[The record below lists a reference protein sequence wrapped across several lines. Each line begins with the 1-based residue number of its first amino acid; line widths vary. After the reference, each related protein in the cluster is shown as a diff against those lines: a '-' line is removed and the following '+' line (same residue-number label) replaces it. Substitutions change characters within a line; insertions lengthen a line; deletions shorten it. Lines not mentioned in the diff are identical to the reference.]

1 MKRVAA
7 YLRCS
12 TDRQSTEPQ
21 LLAIKDTIQRSG
33 DVLVKVYE
41 DHAISGGKSRQ
52 DRPALDSMLKDAS
65 AGKFDKII
73 VWDITR
79 VGRSLSDLIA
89 TLNEVQ
95 KSNVDLQFIQ
105 NDLDTSTEGGRMIFQ
120 ICGAIGEFERSLIRE
135 RVKAGLENARKQGK
149 KLGRPSTM
157 NYSTKAAIIELK
169 KKSMGVKA
177 IAKILK
183 VGCGTC
189 YTVLKAEELQ
199 VARESKF
206 DDVAHAIT
214 F

>member
-7 YLRCS
+7 YIRCS
-12 TDRQSTEPQ
+12 TDRQSTESQ

-33 DVLVKVYE
+33 DVLVQVYE
-41 DHAISGGKSRQ
+41 DHAISGGKCRK
-52 DRPALDSMLKDAS
+52 DRPALDSMLKDAG
-65 AGKFDKII
+65 AEKFDKII

-79 VGRSLSDLIA
+79 LGRSLSDLIA

-95 KSNVDLQFIQ
+95 KSNVDLQFLQ
-105 NDLDTSTEGGRMIFQ
+105 NDLDTSTAGGRMIFQ

-135 RVKAGLENARKQGK
+135 RVKAGLENAKKQGK

-157 NYSTKAAIIELK
+157 NESTKAAIIELK

-189 YTVLKAEELQ
+189 YTILKAEELQ
-199 VARESKF
+199 A
-206 DDVAHAIT
+206 A
-214 F
+214 

>member
-7 YLRCS
+7 YIRVS
-12 TDRQSTEPQ
+12 TDKQSTDSQ
-21 LLAIKDTIQRSG
+21 LVAIKDAIQRSG
-33 DVLVKVYE
+33 DVLVQVYE

-52 DRPALDSMLKDAS
+52 DRPALDSMLKDAG
-65 AGKFDKII
+65 AGKLDKVI

-79 VGRSLSDLIA
+79 LGRSLSDLIA

-95 KSNVDLQFIQ
+95 NCNVDLQFLQ
-105 NDLDTSTEGGRMIFQ
+105 NDLDTSTAGGRMIFQ

-135 RVKAGLENARKQGK
+135 RVKVGLENAKKQGK

-157 NYSTKAAIIELK
+157 NDSTKAAIIELK
-169 KKSMGVKA
+169 KKNMGVKA

-189 YTVLKAEELQ
+189 YNVLKEEELQ
-199 VARESKF
+199 A
-206 DDVAHAIT
+206 A
-214 F
+214 

>member
-7 YLRCS
+7 YIRCS
-12 TDRQSTEPQ
+12 TDRQSTESQ

-41 DHAISGGKSRQ
+41 DHAISGGKCRK
-52 DRPALDSMLKDAS
+52 DRPALDSMLKDAG
-65 AGKFDKII
+65 AEKFDKII

-79 VGRSLSDLIA
+79 LGRSLSDLIA

-95 KSNVDLQFIQ
+95 KSNVDLQFLQ
-105 NDLDTSTEGGRMIFQ
+105 NDLDTSTAGGRMIFQ

-135 RVKAGLENARKQGK
+135 RVKAGLENAKKQGK

-157 NYSTKAAIIELK
+157 NESTKAAIIELK

-199 VARESKF
+199 VA
-206 DDVAHAIT
+206 
-214 F
+214 